1 MKYPWYKQLN
11 DLQSGCCYHLIYYI
25 SGFFNHLF
33 TVSFTVSF
41 ACLLHIYCAWMLINM
56 NQGLRPMIEA
66 WGCRQMSWC
75 IHLGWMVLFRCI
87 KPSHHAREM
96 KASNGTILTL
106 FYSYHS
112 YHAWE
117 LICEFSDF
125 IPHSIPAATNGWIGF
140 NAISHK
146 TAGMTWYDYECVGEC
161 LYSNERTQIIQVI
174 TFFQLS
180 LFIPD
185 HL

>member
-1 MKYPWYKQLN
+1 MLDINNLMTYNLDDVTTWYIIYQVFLITCLQLV
-11 DLQSGCCYHLIYYI
+11 LQLVLSVCFVY
-25 SGFFNHLF
+25 S
-33 TVSFTVSF
+33 
-41 ACLLHIYCAWMLINM
+41 AWMLINM
-56 NQGLRPMIEA
+56 NQGLRPLIEA
-66 WGCRQMSWC
+66 WGCRQVSWC
-75 IHLGWMVLFRCI
+75 IHLGWLVLFRCI

-140 NAISHK
+140 SHN
-146 TAGMTWYDYECVGEC
+146 TAGMTWSRMQGNAIVQF
-161 LYSNERTQIIQVI
+161 LHSNEWTKIIQVI
-174 TFFQLS
+174 TFFHLS